1 MLNDRFDIFFEEHFS
16 LIWNSTA
23 VFESSSFGVDDVG
36 WYFLFAFVYKCPFET
51 SHHI

>member
-23 VFESSSFGVDDVG
+23 VFESSSFGVDVG
-36 WYFLFAFVYKCPFET
+36 GLVLSVCFCL
-51 SHHI
+51 